1 MTQSGPHRPPTP
13 GALLGEILPVE
24 ERAIESV
31 VARYQRV
38 AGAVTR
44 VARTLTGREEL
55 RVTLGSSSRAEGDE
69 VVIDPGLFQAA
80 YGRRAPVTP
89 EETAL
94 ASALHEVIHLV
105 STDLGE
111 TRPLPPEWEPAPP
124 PGPAPDGEPGETGQA
139 EEPEE
144 PNREPMTLLEAL
156 HAAGGPPAEALF
168 FAVEDARQEHQGLA
182 AYPGAYSVLE
192 DLYRASLDEALPGRG
207 AAAQFAV
214 ACFMLVGNYAA
225 PGYMNPL
232 LRPEVAEALEEAAP
246 LLAAAAAADD
256 PWETAGLALRLLDL
270 ARRRG
275 LASAGGGEGEG
286 DRSRQEAERE
296 AMADGLDRVRLMSP
310 VVSDA
315 DSYEETRRG
324 GEAMASRNGERREH
338 DEGTGE
344 EGVEQLLTVSQAPMV
359 YLPTGQGGK
368 LVVGPVPDA
377 FRGFAPQGRAA
388 LMEAARSWQVD
399 QRRVSGELFPLFAA
413 NQRRGLRSGYDAG
426 DLSPYSA
433 LLLGGG
439 LYQRM
444 FERRSRSTRRSYAV
458 SVLVDGS
465 ASMLQPRRLASPGDR
480 QPWGLSAAMLG
491 AWTLAGM
498 CNELQV
504 DFEVSL
510 FNRAFAAKADDTEW
524 TYSRR
529 RSAAAGQLRQTRGE
543 AAKRLTSTVNHYLLS
558 SFDQPWRRTED
569 VLAGLFWAAA
579 RTGEASMAARRAPR
593 ECAPVSMFEN
603 AANVDE
609 FNLTYA
615 AGRLSAHRARVS
627 VMVVLADGMTR
638 GSVENLSRAVAEI
651 DDLGITVL
659 GIGVGDDTVVAAYPR
674 HQVVTR
680 PHELAASM
688 VDGVRLA
695 LRRGLALFGEDR
707 WWSGACRA
715 GTGDAARPG
724 SPHGPP
730 RPPGGRRPP
739 PGRLSSERAAETIR

>member
-1 MTQSGPHRPPTP
+1 MTQTRTP
-13 GALLGEILPVE
+13 VRGSLLGEILPAE

-55 RVTLGSSSRAEGDE
+55 QVTLGSSSRASGDV

-94 ASALHEVIHLV
+94 ASALHEVIHLA
-105 STDLGE
+105 STDLDE
-111 TRPLPPEWEPAPP
+111 PRIPSPDWAPAWEDPE
-124 PGPAPDGEPGETGQA
+124 D
-139 EEPEE
+139 EEEVDP
-144 PNREPMTLLEAL
+144 EPMALLEAL
-156 HAAGGPPAEALF
+156 HRAGGPPAEILF
-168 FAVEDARQEHQGLA
+168 FALEDARQEAQGLA

-192 DLYRASLDEALPGRG
+192 DLYRAALEEALPGR
-207 AAAQFAV
+207 AAGAQFAT
-214 ACFMLVGNYAA
+214 ACFMLVGDYAS
-225 PGYMNPL
+225 PDSLRPL
-232 LRPEVAEALEEAAP
+232 LKPKVTGALDESAP
-246 LLAAAAAADD
+246 LLSAAAAASD
-256 PWETAGLALRLLDL
+256 PWEVAGTALRLLEI

-275 LASAGGGEGEG
+275 LASEDGGESRTGE
-286 DRSRQEAERE
+286 DRRRQEAERE
-296 AMADGLDRVRLMSP
+296 AMADCLDRVRLHSP
-310 VVSDA
+310 VLADA
-315 DSYEETRRG
+315 ESYEETRRG
-324 GEAMASRNGERREH
+324 AEAMAARNAKTGSS
-338 DEGTGE
+338 DQSGE
-344 EGVEQLLTVSQAPMV
+344 EGTEQILTVSQAPMV

-368 LVVGPVPDA
+368 LVVGPVPDS
-377 FRGFAPQGRAA
+377 FRGFAPQGRTA
-388 LMEAARSWQVD
+388 LREAARSWQVD
-399 QRRVSGELFPLFAA
+399 QHRVSGELFPLFTA

-439 LYQRM
+439 LYERM

-465 ASMLQPRRLASPGDR
+465 ASMLQPRRLAAPGDR

-510 FNRAFAAKADDTEW
+510 FNRAFAAKGDDTEW

-529 RSAAAGQLRQTRGE
+529 RSAAAAQLRQTRGE

-558 SFDQPWRRTED
+558 TFDQPWRRTDD
-569 VLAGLFWAAA
+569 VLAGLFWTAA
-579 RTGEASMAARRAPR
+579 RTGEANMAARRTPR

-615 AGRLSAHRARVS
+615 AGRLAAHRARVS

-638 GSVENLSRAVAEI
+638 GSVENLSRAVKEI

-659 GIGVGDDTVVAAYPR
+659 GIGVGDDTVVSAYPR

-688 VDGVRLA
+688 VEGVRMA

-707 WWSGACRA
+707 GAGGADRGA
-715 GTGDAARPG
+715 AVRPAPSRRLTFTG
-724 SPHGPP
+724 
-730 RPPGGRRPP
+730 
-739 PGRLSSERAAETIR
+739 

>member
-1 MTQSGPHRPPTP
+1 MAQTKSPSRPP
-13 GALLGEILPVE
+13 GSLLGEILPLE

-55 RVTLGSSSRAEGDE
+55 QVTLGSSSRAAGNE

-94 ASALHEVIHLV
+94 ASALHEVIHLA
-105 STDLGE
+105 STDLDE
-111 TRPLPPEWEPAPP
+111 QRIPP
-124 PGPAPDGEPGETGQA
+124 PDWGPARDAAAGEDH
-139 EEPEE
+139 EEEE
-144 PNREPMTLLEAL
+144 EGDPEPMSLLEAL
-156 HAAGGPPAEALF
+156 HRAGGPPAEILF
-168 FAVEDARQEHQGLA
+168 FALEDARQEAQSLT

-192 DLYRASLDEALPGRG
+192 DLYRAALGEALPGRE
-207 AAAQFAV
+207 AAAQFTA
-214 ACFMLVGNYAA
+214 ACFMLVGDYVSPDCLRSLLDPDAA
-225 PGYMNPL
+225 AAL
-232 LRPEVAEALEEAAP
+232 AESAP
-246 LLAAAAAADD
+246 LLSSAASASD
-256 PWETAGLALRLLDL
+256 PWEVAGLALRLLEI

-275 LASAGGGEGEG
+275 LVSAGD
-286 DRSRQEAERE
+286 DRIRTREDRLRQEAERE
-296 AMADGLDRVRLMSP
+296 AMADGLDRVRLLSP
-310 VVSDA
+310 VVADA
-315 DSYEETRRG
+315 ESYEETRRG
-324 GEAMASRNGERREH
+324 EAALAARDGKREQTEGE
-338 DEGTGE
+338 GE
-344 EGVEQLLTVSQAPMV
+344 EGTEQILTVSQAPMV

-368 LVVGPVPDA
+368 LVVGPVPDS
-377 FRGFAPQGRAA
+377 FRGFASSGRAA
-388 LMEAARSWQVD
+388 LREAARSWQVD
-399 QRRVSGELFPLFAA
+399 QHRVSGELFPLFTA

-439 LYQRM
+439 LYERM

-465 ASMLQPRRLASPGDR
+465 ASMLQPRRLAAPGDR

-510 FNRAFAAKADDTEW
+510 FNRAFAAKGDDTEW

-529 RSAAAGQLRQTRGE
+529 RSAAAAQLRQTRGE

-558 SFDQPWRRTED
+558 AFDQPWRRTED
-569 VLAGLFWAAA
+569 VLAGLFWTAA
-579 RTGEASMAARRAPR
+579 RTGEANMAARRAPR

-615 AGRLSAHRARVS
+615 AGRLAAHRARVS

-638 GSVENLSRAVAEI
+638 GSVENLARAVAEI

-688 VDGVRLA
+688 VEGVRMA
-695 LRRGLALFGEDR
+695 LRRGLALFGEER
-707 WWSGACRA
+707 GLSGAGRA
-715 GTGDAARPG
+715 AARAERRPT
-724 SPHGPP
+724 
-730 RPPGGRRPP
+730 RPPGGRSPEA
-739 PGRLSSERAAETIR
+739 GRSWAAQRLPSAMTAAGRRAG

>member
-1 MTQSGPHRPPTP
+1 MTQNGLRPPPP
-13 GALLGEILPVE
+13 GALLGEILPAE

-44 VARTLTGREEL
+44 VARALTGREEL

-105 STDLGE
+105 STDLEE
-111 TRPLPPEWEPAPP
+111 TRPPPPDWEPET
-124 PGPAPDGEPGETGQA
+124 DG
-139 EEPEE
+139 
-144 PNREPMTLLEAL
+144 EPMTLLEAL
-156 HAAGGPPAEALF
+156 HEAGGPPAEALF

-182 AYPGAYSVLE
+182 AYPGACSVLE
-192 DLYRASLDEALPGRG
+192 DLYRAALDDGLRGRG
-207 AAAQFAV
+207 AGAQFAV
-214 ACFMLVGNYAA
+214 ACFMLVGGYAS
-225 PGYMNPL
+225 PGFLNPL
-232 LRPEVAEALEEAAP
+232 LQSEVAEALDEAAP
-246 LLAAAAAADD
+246 LLAAAAAAAD
-256 PWETAGLALRLLDL
+256 PWETAGLALKLLEI

-275 LASAGGGEGEG
+275 LASAGGGEDGEG
-286 DRSRQEAERE
+286 GDRRRQEAERE
-296 AMADGLDRVRLMSP
+296 AMADGLDRVRLLSP

-324 GEAMASRNGERREH
+324 GEAMESPNGDRREQA
-338 DEGTGE
+338 EQAGE
-344 EGVEQLLTVSQAPMV
+344 EGAEQLLTVSQAPMV
-359 YLPTGQGGK
+359 YLPTGQSGK
-368 LVVGPVPDA
+368 LVVGPVPDS
-377 FRGFAPQGRAA
+377 FRGFASQGRAA

-399 QRRVSGELFPLFAA
+399 QHRVSGELFPLFAA

-465 ASMLQPRRLASPGDR
+465 ASMLQPRRLASAGDR

-491 AWTLAGM
+491 AWTLAAM

-524 TYSRR
+524 SYSRR
-529 RSAAAGQLRQTRGE
+529 RSAAAGQLRQSRGE

-558 SFDQPWRRTED
+558 TFDQPWRRAED

-579 RTGEASMAARRAPR
+579 RTGEANMAARRAPR

-651 DDLGITVL
+651 DGLGITVL

-680 PHELAASM
+680 PNELAASM

-715 GTGDAARPG
+715 GTGEAARPG
-724 SPHGPP
+724 AVDGRP
-730 RPPGGRRPP
+730 RPPGGRMRP